1 MERSGFAGCNDPVCA
16 SGNGPCEGHSGM
28 FQPMNGY
35 GVVEPI
41 HEAVALEDH
50 RQMEQERR
58 HASSGEPM
66 IAGLLFLAAL
76 VRQIV
81 NDIRTWEPHAL
92 ANGPIELHA
101 VELFETR
108 YSETPDHIGTVEVSY
123 HADAK
128 YSSIDGHLVM
138 SASQWHA
145 LYGVTADGRAVL
157 YAN

>member
-1 MERSGFAGCNDPVCA
+1 MYEHGRPDVQLVTRKSYVHNT
-16 SGNGPCEGHSGM
+16 NE
-28 FQPMNGY
+28 Y
-35 GVVEPI
+35 VE
-41 HEAVALEDH
+41 VGDW
-50 RQMEQERR
+50 ERR

-128 YSSIDGHLVM
+128 YSSIDGHLMM